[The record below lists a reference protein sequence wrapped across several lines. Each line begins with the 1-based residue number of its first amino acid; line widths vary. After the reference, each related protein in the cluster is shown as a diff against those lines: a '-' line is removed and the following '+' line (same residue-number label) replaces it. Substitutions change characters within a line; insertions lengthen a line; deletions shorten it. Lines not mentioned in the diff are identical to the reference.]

1 MLIIVAVEDALSE
14 SVAKR
19 LIREYV
25 PGSEVTR
32 VFGLGGISSV
42 KSKISALNQMSRYDG
57 PVLALADSD
66 DPGKCPL
73 VLVRELSGELT
84 ISPNML
90 IRIAVPEIE
99 SWIMANRNGIAQWLG
114 IALNT
119 VPRSP
124 ETLID
129 PKRTMVQ
136 LASRSRKRALRQGI
150 APNHVLGTHRTGAE
164 YNILLD
170 EFVTQHWN
178 PDAAR
183 ANAPS
188 LSRAIARIAQLPASA
203 P

>member
-42 KSKISALNQMSRYDG
+42 KSRISALNQMSRYDG

-73 VLVRELSGELT
+73 VLVRELSGKLT

-99 SWIMANRNGIAQWLG
+99 SWIMADRNGIAQWLG

-178 PDAAR
+178 PEAAR

-188 LSRAIARIAQLPASA
+188 LSRAIARIAQLPDVA